1 MNISTL
7 DNLNLNSIGY
17 IYSLNTSENIKR
29 RLLDMGVVKGT
40 TIQKVLV
47 SSGDNMVGYF
57 IKGAVVAIRKDDT
70 KDIEAEM
77 IK

>member
-29 RLLDMGVVKGT
+29 RLLDLG
-40 TIQKVLV
+40 LV
-47 SSGDNMVGYF
+47 RNTCIKPIFISPFSGLKAYEFRGF
-57 IKGAVVAIRKDDT
+57 LLAIRNEDASK
-70 KDIEAEM
+70 IE
-77 IK
+77 IYTN

>member
-1 MNISTL
+1 MK
-7 DNLNLNSIGY
+7 LNDLKIDDKAVITKVNADK
-17 IYSLNTSENIKR
+17 NIKR

>member
-1 MNISTL
+1 MK
-7 DNLNLNSIGY
+7 LNDLKIDDKAVITKVNADK
-17 IYSLNTSENIKR
+17 NIKS

>member
-1 MNISTL
+1 MK
-7 DNLNLNSIGY
+7 LNDLKIDDKAVITKVNADK
-17 IYSLNTSENIKR
+17 NIKR

-77 IK
+77 IKWR